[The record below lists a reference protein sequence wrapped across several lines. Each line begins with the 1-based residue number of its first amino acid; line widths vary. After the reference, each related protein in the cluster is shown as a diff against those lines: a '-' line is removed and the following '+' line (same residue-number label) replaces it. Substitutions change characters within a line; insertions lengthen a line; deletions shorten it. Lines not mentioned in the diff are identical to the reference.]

1 MKLKRV
7 FLLSSEKQEYEVFLL
22 GVILYNGTDSRF
34 DLKQITTS
42 LELFF
47 DFQMFVS
54 DKWIKFC

>member
-22 GVILYNGTDSRF
+22 GAILYNGTDSRF

-47 DFQMFVS
+47 DFQMFV
-54 DKWIKFC
+54 F